1 MKARPALLR
10 KVFALTPALVF
21 ALAPATLSSIASAS
35 SALAQDTHSVE
46 RPGDGRQVCGLGKEF
61 HVARRKALCAKLQGG
76 VVLVRGLPKPRDYR
90 RFTQDKVFWYLSGIE
105 SPNASLVI
113 DVATARTTL
122 FLPARNKMEE
132 SWEGEL
138 WDASDDWV
146 LELSGV
152 DEVKKSSQLV
162 KDLEALLSKD
172 KTIWIST
179 HPHVAL
185 TGCFDQAQEV
195 DAAQARDPLD
205 GRKSREDQL
214 ADRLREH
221 FQADVKDF
229 TPALNELRRV
239 KTAEEIAAM
248 RRAGRSGAL
257 AMSEAMRSTR
267 AGVGEWELEAL
278 MSFVQ
283 QKEGAAGAAYN
294 AIVGSGLN
302 SLVLHYMASARTLQA
317 GEVVLID
324 YAPEVDHYVSD
335 ITRTWPVD
343 GVFSARQ
350 AELYDIVLEAQQAG
364 IAAAKPGATIAD
376 VSRACGAV
384 FKARG
389 VSKFQRHGP
398 CHYIG
403 MEVHD
408 VGEYDQPLVP
418 GVAFTVEPGLYEP
431 ETRIGI
437 RIEDVVII
445 TETGCEVVSAQV
457 TRERAEI
464 ERLIREEGVL
474 DWMARPATPIAQTK

>member
-10 KVFALTPALVF
+10 TLLVAATTLACALPTTAQ
-21 ALAPATLSSIASAS
+21 ATR
-35 SALAQDTHSVE
+35 SVE
-46 RPGDGRQVCGLGKEF
+46 RLGDGRQVCGLGKEF
-61 HVARRKALCAKLQGG
+61 HGSRRKALVAKLEGG

-90 RFTQDKVFWYLSGIE
+90 RFTQDKVFWYLTGVE
-105 SPNASLVI
+105 SPNASIVI
-113 DVATARTTL
+113 DVATAHTTL
-122 FLPARNKMEE
+122 YLPARNKMEE

-138 WDASDDWV
+138 WDASDEWV
-146 LELSGV
+146 KELTGV
-152 DEVKKSSQLV
+152 DEIKKSSQLA
-162 KDLEALLSKD
+162 KELEALTQTD
-172 KTIWIST
+172 KRVWIST

-185 TGCFDQAQEV
+185 TGCFDQASEV

-214 ADRLREH
+214 ADRLRELFH
-221 FQADVKDF
+221 ADVKDLS
-229 TPALNELRRV
+229 PVLDELRRV
-239 KTAEEIAAM
+239 KTTDEIAAM

-257 AMSEAMRSTR
+257 AMAEAMRSTR

-283 QKEGAAGAAYN
+283 QKEGASGAAYN

-302 SLVLHYMASARTLQA
+302 SLVLHYMASSRTLLD

-335 ITRTWPVD
+335 ITRTWPTN
-343 GVFSARQ
+343 GAFSARQ
-350 AELYDIVLEAQQAG
+350 AELYDIVLEAQAAG

-376 VSRACGAV
+376 VSHACSAV

-389 VSKFQRHGP
+389 VSKLQRHGP

-408 VGEYDQPLVP
+408 VGDYDQPLVP

-431 ETRIGI
+431 ETQIGI
-437 RIEDVVII
+437 RIEDVVIV
-445 TETGCEVVSAQV
+445 TETGCEVVSSSV
-457 TRERAEI
+457 PRERAEI

-474 DWMARPATPIAQTK
+474 DWLARPEKPIAQK